1 MSHKNK
7 HQKGNVF
14 IVSLF
19 VIVVMGYMATSIT
32 KINWSNQTLVTKEFL
47 GTQAWFL
54 AQSATEWAL
63 TEIYPLGEADP
74 SVGSHCHDDVDG
86 QFTEI
91 VKEVNFGKCTLVRLE
106 CNGGDKKLD
115 NQVFYRVEAA
125 VRCGNGINLVE
136 RRQEIWIKD

>member
-1 MSHKNK
+1 MFHRNK
-7 HQKGNVF
+7 HQRGNVF

-63 TEIYPLGEADP
+63 TKIYPLGDSAP
-74 SVGSHCHDDVDG
+74 DVEENCRDKVNG

-91 VKEVNFGKCTLVRLE
+91 VKDINFGTCTLARLE
-106 CNGGDKKLD
+106 CKGGDKKLD
-115 NQVFYRVEAA
+115 NQVFYRIEAA
-125 VRCGNGINLVE
+125 VQCGSGINLVE

>member
-1 MSHKNK
+1 MFHRNK
-7 HQKGNVF
+7 HQRGNVF

-63 TEIYPLGEADP
+63 TKIYPLGDSAP
-74 SVGSHCHDDVDG
+74 DVEENCRD
-86 QFTEI
+86 Q
-91 VKEVNFGKCTLVRLE
+91 VNGNSTNLDFGKCTLVRLE
-106 CNGGDKKLD
+106 CKGGDKKLD
-115 NQVFYRVEAA
+115 NQVFYRIEAA
-125 VRCGNGINLVE
+125 VQCGSGINLVE